1 MAASTSHPLLRQRRV
16 FALLMTFLAL
26 ASSLFLFSPKVVA
39 STRVPHSPILI
50 SGNSEFIAAN
60 GVTGG
65 TGTASDPYVIQG
77 WNITVCWQCPYYGIE
92 VANTTAYFRIFNVT
106 VSSLIT
112 AQPATGILLKN
123 ATNGGIDNSV
133 VQDQSIFCCGGVF
146 FFSSKNINFNSNKK
160 EGGRFKK
167 FSFFRPH
174 HTVWGYGGNKR
185 NISCHS
191 PPAHACVATP
201 AVE

>member
-26 ASSLFLFSPKVVA
+26 ASSLFLFSPKVVVA

-50 SGNSEFIAAN
+50 RGNSEFIAQN

-133 VQDQSIFCCGGVF
+133 VQDQSIFCCGGGIF
-146 FFSSKNINFNSNKK
+146 LSSKEYIFKSNKS
-160 EGGRFKK
+160 GAGRWIKIYFCINLHNIR
-167 FSFFRPH
+167 SF
-174 HTVWGYGGNKR
+174 G
-185 NISCHS
+185 
-191 PPAHACVATP
+191 
-201 AVE
+201 

>member
-1 MAASTSHPLLRQRRV
+1 MAAPTSHPLLRQRRV
-16 FALLMTFLAL
+16 FALLMTFLVL
-26 ASSLFLFSPKVVA
+26 ASSLFLFSPKGMA
-39 STRVPHSPILI
+39 STRVPHSLILI

-65 TGTASDPYVIQG
+65 TGTASDPYMIQG
-77 WNITVCWQCPYYGIE
+77 WNITVCWHCPYYGIE

-133 VQDQSIFCCGGVF
+133 VQDQSIFCCGGAIF
-146 FFSSKNINFNSNKK
+146 LSCREIIFKSDQSG
-160 EGGRFKK
+160 GGR
-167 FSFFRPH
+167 
-174 HTVWGYGGNKR
+174 W
-185 NISCHS
+185 
-191 PPAHACVATP
+191 
-201 AVE
+201 